1 MKFIDEVTI
10 FAGSGHGGKGAVTF
24 LREKG
29 KPRGGPDGGDGGRG
43 GDLIFKVNPQMSSLL
58 ELKYKKKYMAQ
69 DGAPGEAANKN
80 GKHGLP
86 YVIEVP
92 KGTRV
97 INKEGEVICDL
108 SADEEEFVCFK
119 GGRGGKG
126 NAFFKTSVNQAPQF
140 SQPGEDGESAELKL
154 ELKLLADVGIIGYP
168 NVGKSTL
175 ISRISAAR
183 PKAAD
188 YEFTTLVPNL
198 GVVAIGEGQNCVVA
212 DIPGLIPGAHKGAGL
227 GIRFLRHIEKTRGFV
242 HLIDVSDLSERD
254 PLKDYEDINHEL
266 EMYDKEHLEAER
278 YTPLTKKPQVVVFNK
293 IDAAD
298 PIRVE
303 NLRRKFLKQ
312 EGVRE
317 VLTVSAYCGHGM
329 KELIHQIGRL
339 ALESKENDPSYS

>member
-10 FAGSGHGGKGAVTF
+10 FAGSGHGGPGAVTF

-58 ELKYKKKYMAQ
+58 ELKFKKKYMAQ
-69 DGAPGEAANKN
+69 DGAPGTSSNKQ
-80 GKHGLP
+80 GKDGLNL
-86 YVIEVP
+86 VIDVP
-92 KGTRV
+92 PGTRV
-97 INKEGEVICDL
+97 INDQGEVL
-108 SADEEEFVCFK
+108 GELNTESEEFLLFK

-126 NAFFKTSVNQAPQF
+126 NAFFKTSVNQAPQYA
-140 SQPGEDGESAELKL
+140 QPGEPGESGELKL

-198 GVVAIGEGQNCVVA
+198 GVVAVGEGQNVVVA
-212 DIPGLIPGAHKGAGL
+212 DIPGLIPGAHQGAGL
-227 GIRFLRHIEKTRGFV
+227 GIRFLKHIEKTRGFV

-254 PLKDYEDINHEL
+254 PLKDYEDINYEL
-266 EMYDKEHLEAER
+266 EMYDEQHKETPR
-278 YTPLTKKPQVVVFNK
+278 YTPLMNKQQVIVFNK

-298 PIRVE
+298 SIRVE
-303 NLRRKFLKQ
+303 NLRRKFLKK

-339 ALESKENDPSYS
+339 ALESKENKNH